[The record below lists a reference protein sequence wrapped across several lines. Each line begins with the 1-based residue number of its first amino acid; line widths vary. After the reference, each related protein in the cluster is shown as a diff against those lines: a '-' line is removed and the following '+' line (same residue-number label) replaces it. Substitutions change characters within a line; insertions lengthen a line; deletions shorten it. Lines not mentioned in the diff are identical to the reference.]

1 MLNGQQIKVW
11 IFGGAADFQT
21 YEWKKHDPLHSLPD
35 LTVLPK
41 KISVGIYAHSP
52 SIHILPTGSCNLWSI
67 SKKYI
72 DGLQIDKT
80 RKKKNTRLIPSVSP

>member
-35 LTVLPK
+35 LTILPN

-52 SIHILPTGSCNLWSI
+52 SIHIYRRDHVIYGLSVKNI
-67 SKKYI
+67 SMDYRYTKHA
-72 DGLQIDKT
+72 
-80 RKKKNTRLIPSVSP
+80 KKNTCLIPSVSP